1 MATGIILSIDSPHS
15 SHFRGSI
22 TNTGSLQNFDST
34 DISALA
40 CSIIFDSIRL
50 YPDQTVQMGG
60 TVDSQY
66 FSLLLRDRTY
76 TGGHWT
82 FDGTYADGTLVNRYF
97 DPFSI
102 SYSIWASPNNG
113 QPIEYRYREPVR
125 VNVGNYYATFEVPDS
140 SGTYQLK
147 WLYRKDSSSYSHEIV
162 QNFVADQFG
171 YPYQTADFI
180 SDATYPQ
187 GTSSI
192 SGQTGILPDFY
203 QPPSNIGRPGVTGI
217 QGQTG
222 LQGPTGVQGVLGIQG
237 ATGAI
242 GSQGQTGIQGS
253 TGIQGNQGL
262 TGFQGIQGNQ
272 GDTGVQGQTGI
283 RGGQGEQGPQGD
295 HGTQGDQGPQGS
307 QGDTGIQG
315 DIGSQGDTG
324 IQGETGIQGIVGDTG
339 IQGQTGIQGIT
350 GYGFSKAGEVLAG
363 AFSGD
368 PKVSPVLFNTSFLN
382 SNYSVSLTP
391 EGSMMM
397 GGYAISIYDKTNT
410 GFSINMNTNTITG
423 LTSVMW
429 VASPF
434 VNP

>member
-15 SHFRGSI
+15 SHFRSSI
-22 TNTGSLQNFDST
+22 TNTGFLQNFDST
-34 DISALA
+34 DFSAIA

-50 YPDQTVQMGG
+50 YPDQTVQIGS

-97 DPFSI
+97 DPYSI
-102 SYSIWASPNNG
+102 SYSIWNSPNSG

-147 WLYRKDSSSYSHEIV
+147 WLYRKDSSSYSHEII
-162 QNFVADQFG
+162 QNFVADQYG

-203 QPPSNIGRPGVTGI
+203 QPPSNIGRPGVTGVQGVTGL

-222 LQGPTGVQGVLGIQG
+222 VQGIGIQG
-237 ATGAI
+237 ATGLS
-242 GSQGQTGIQGS
+242 GV
-253 TGIQGNQGL
+253 
-262 TGFQGIQGNQ
+262 Q
-272 GDTGVQGQTGI
+272 GDTGIQGQTGI

-295 HGTQGDQGPQGS
+295 HGIQGDQGPQGP

-324 IQGETGIQGIVGDTG
+324 VQGETGIQGIVGDTG
-339 IQGQTGIQGIT
+339 IQGFQGQTGIQGIT

-368 PKVSPVLFNTSFLN
+368 PKISAVLFNTPFMN
-382 SNYSVSLTP
+382 SNYSVSFTP

-397 GGYAISIYDKTNT
+397 GGFAISIYDKTNT

-434 VNP
+434 VNQ